1 MQRVFYTAVAAM
13 ALVLPSTYAVS
24 AQRPTFNTNR
34 QVTFVLRGGERH
46 SGTLVYHN
54 TADFNLIENGQDKA
68 YPASDIAMVDFG
80 AGEPAAAEL
89 NQLPAGTPTELQ
101 RNMLVLRDGSVIHG
115 KVYTIKEN
123 AITIDNAS
131 GGRQDVDLGNVSRL
145 YMNAAA
151 ARSVFASALGA
162 APTAAAAAA
171 AAAAPAGAAPP
182 VGAPNR
188 RTGQR
193 QPAGTTG
200 QTLPAGAIQVN
211 ANQPWT
217 DAGISVNRGDRV
229 AFSTT
234 GQITIR
240 QNSSAM
246 IGPDG
251 SATENRAGAPVQSI
265 GVGGLIGRIGTG
277 APFAI
282 GANSQP
288 ISMPAA
294 GRLYLGVNDSGVG
307 DNSGAFVVTIVR

>member
-1 MQRVFYTAVAAM
+1 
-13 ALVLPSTYAVS
+13 
-24 AQRPTFNTNR
+24 
-34 QVTFVLRGGERH
+34 
-46 SGTLVYHN
+46 
-54 TADFNLIENGQDKA
+54 
-68 YPASDIAMVDFG
+68 MVDFG
-80 AGEPAAAEL
+80 VGDPAAAEL
-89 NQLPAGTPTELQ
+89 NQLPVGTPTELQ

-145 YMNAAA
+145 YMNANA

-162 APTAAAAAA
+162 APA
-171 AAAAPAGAAPP
+171 AAAAPTAAAAAPP
-182 VGAPNR
+182 VGAPTR

-193 QPAGTTG
+193 AAGTTG
-200 QTLPAGAIQVN
+200 QTMPTGRTGQTLPGGAIGAIQVN

-217 DAGISVNRGDRV
+217 DAGVTVNRGDRV

-240 QNSSAM
+240 QNSRDM

-288 ISMPAA
+288 ISMPAS
-294 GRLYLGVNDSGVG
+294 GRLYLGVNDAGVG